1 MKKLRVMDSSGDSG
15 GIPGRPPL
23 EFDDTE
29 ATATVRAE
37 ANALFERL
45 TGAGAVTFA
54 VNRGGAEPDK
64 RVTDFNDLE
73 AENIIVPR
81 IVGG

>member
-1 MKKLRVMDSSGDSG
+1 MKTLRVMDSSGDTA
-15 GIPGRPPL
+15 IA
-23 EFDDTE
+23 FDETE
-29 ATATVRAE
+29 ATTKARDE
-37 ANALFERL
+37 AKALFERL
-45 TGAGAVTFA
+45 TGQGSAVFA

-73 AENIIVPR
+73 TDNIIVPL